1 MSDEEAQKPLTELLA
16 PSSIR
21 LDATATDRD
30 DAIRQAGAALI
41 EAGAV
46 DPSYVDA
53 MLERENSV
61 STFVGEGVAIPH
73 GTLAGKDAVK
83 DDAIVVLRFPD
94 GVDWDGNPVT
104 RRGGHRRKGQWPHRP
119 AVAAGDRPARPRQGG
134 RPARAPPRPT
144 RSTNCSPPTRTT
156 SSRRVKAATFYAP
169 GDIRLEQIAEPDVA
183 PGEVKLRV
191 RACST
196 CGTDVK
202 ISRSGHPN
210 MTAAAGDGS

>member
-16 PSSIR
+16 PASIR
-21 LDATATDRD
+21 LDAVAADRD
-30 DAIRQAGAALI
+30 DAIRQAGAALV

-94 GVDWDGNPVT
+94 GVDWDGNPVSVAV
-104 RRGGHRRKGQWPHRP
+104 GIAAKGNGHIALLSQLATVLLDPDK
-119 AVAAGDRPARPRQGG
+119 AADL
-134 RPARAPPRPT
+134 RAA
-144 RSTNCSPPTRTT
+144 TT
-156 SSRRVKAATFYAP
+156 SDQVYELLASSE
-169 GDIRLEQIAEPDVA
+169 DDE
-183 PGEVKLRV
+183 
-191 RACST
+191 
-196 CGTDVK
+196 
-202 ISRSGHPN
+202 
-210 MTAAAGDGS
+210 